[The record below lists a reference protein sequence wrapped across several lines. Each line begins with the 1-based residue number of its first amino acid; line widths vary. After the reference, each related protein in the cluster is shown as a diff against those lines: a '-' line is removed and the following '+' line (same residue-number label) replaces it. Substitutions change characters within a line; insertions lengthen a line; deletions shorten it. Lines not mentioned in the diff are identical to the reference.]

1 MLKSIFDWCKR
12 HIVLFTIGAVL
23 FVVVF
28 GFVNIQILHMTSEP
42 EFCHLCHPAQ
52 GFGPLAEVD
61 SWEHS
66 AHGDAGVSCLD
77 CHGRPGVV
85 GYMKAKLGGLYDTY
99 MQLTISK
106 EEKLEILSNPSPDL
120 VPSWHCLY
128 CHSDE
133 GNKTVRETTKGPMKL
148 VNMRMLDDVVN
159 PEFRKRKG
167 IADIMTDT
175 NVGGTYFDHSLHI
188 EDFDLTCRDCHF
200 GVVHNPQTATDRMNF
215 CITCHSDVG
224 ESAPQ
229 IDDCNVC
236 HEAQLAMNEGTG
248 VEGVEDIPSMMY
260 GDAADMTC
268 TDCHTG
274 VTKGVYRP
282 SSSTCSDCHD
292 EDYVEVF
299 NEWASTT
306 EARIDELK
314 SLRIEVEEELRD
326 ADAANRDTAAVW
338 EIYSRALR
346 NLRYVRH
353 DGTHGVHNNEYAEA
367 ILDTVEEDFKQTLV
381 QLDSVW

>member
-1 MLKSIFDWCKR
+1 
-12 HIVLFTIGAVL
+12 
-23 FVVVF
+23 
-28 GFVNIQILHMTSEP
+28 
-42 EFCHLCHPAQ
+42 
-52 GFGPLAEVD
+52 
-61 SWEHS
+61 
-66 AHGDAGVSCLD
+66 
-77 CHGRPGVV
+77 
-85 GYMKAKLGGLYDTY
+85 
-99 MQLTISK
+99 
-106 EEKLEILSNPSPDL
+106 
-120 VPSWHCLY
+120 
-128 CHSDE
+128 
-133 GNKTVRETTKGPMKL
+133 
-148 VNMRMLDDVVN
+148 
-159 PEFRKRKG
+159 
-167 IADIMTDT
+167 MTDT